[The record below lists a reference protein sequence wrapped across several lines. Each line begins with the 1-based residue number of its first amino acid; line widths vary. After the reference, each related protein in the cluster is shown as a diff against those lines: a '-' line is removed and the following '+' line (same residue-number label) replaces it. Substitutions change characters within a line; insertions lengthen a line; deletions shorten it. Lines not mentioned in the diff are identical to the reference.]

1 MTTHPG
7 RTNGHGLC
15 PSFGT
20 LRCPAIA
27 LVVLFYGLPW
37 TAGAQQRSAEIGYPY
52 IRNFGPSDFKAPEP
66 TWATIQDSRGI
77 IYVGNQAGALEYDG
91 VSWNVIPTRKKTF
104 VRTFAK
110 DPHTG
115 RIWVGSSGDFG
126 YLDYPQKSS
135 QLAFVSLLD
144 KVPQADRDF
153 TDIWSTIYTEEGV
166 YFLAHSRLF
175 RYVSDQVPI
184 KVWRPKARFGF
195 ATYVRGRLYVSDAT
209 KGMLRLDHDNLVPVP
224 GFQGFTDSRRLIL
237 MPYGTDKILVADR
250 GPDPPARLD
259 SPLLLYDGA
268 KLSRFTTQADRILIE
283 HRITIGQ
290 ALENGTF
297 AIGTTGGGV
306 VILASDGQLLWQIGR
321 KTGILDDD
329 VYSIYPDQDGLWVNL
344 AEGLSRVE
352 LPPPVSYFG
361 SESGLEGAKLNI
373 VRHLG
378 SLYVGTTNGVYR
390 LDAPG
395 ASMAH
400 FVLIGGTANL
410 LASAMQSVRDG
421 TKTRLI
427 VGSSGGVLEIV
438 GDKAV
443 SIIAHKGARSYSVT
457 CLAVSRQDPNRIYVG
472 LDDGLASIRLAGG
485 QWIDEGKFQNV
496 LVGKRVQR
504 IVEQTGGQLWLATED
519 NGVLRVDVAKLDA
532 DGIPDRNPALREF
545 DPEGGGGMNV
555 FELGG
560 RLLFTSSDLAYLYR
574 LDPSSGKFTE
584 LAKNDPLASAPADPK
599 LRAFGFQE
607 DNQGN
612 IWTFRGRELV
622 LLKKS
627 VKGYEQ
633 IKRPFAHTPDFGSL
647 SSVFPEADGV
657 TWFGSLRSLI
667 RYDSAKTQS
676 EEMKFA
682 ALIRHVIANPG
693 AKGESQLYG
702 GAPGGDGEQQL
713 DSTHKTVR
721 FEFAGPISSDESAT
735 EFQTYLEGL
744 NDGWSEWGKETN
756 REFTNLPYRSFKF
769 HVRARNPLGEQS
781 REATYSFAIAPPF
794 YRTWWAYGGYALLL
808 VAALWA
814 GAQAQRRLV
823 TLRERKRA
831 RFRTEALEAEARA
844 LNAEKGLLTELSAE
858 NTSLDFETI
867 FVTLYDH
874 VKNLCDA
881 QVFRAGRLFV
891 EEHRLEY
898 GVVMEH
904 SERRPSFSID
914 TSERNR
920 TEVLCI
926 ENREVVLMGNA
937 PEGPNAAGLDFPSRI
952 YVPLISQ
959 GKVRGLVLIESP
971 GKDAFTQYHRHL
983 LQNLTAY
990 ASIALD
996 NADAYGQLNST
1007 LENLERTVEERTKD
1021 LKQAYDTVESLSE
1034 IGKQITASL
1043 DLDTVVDRLYRYV
1056 SKIADASVFGVGIL
1070 VAEDHKIEYR
1080 LAFKKGRCNEVYEE
1094 DTRDRNRFGVWC
1106 AEHRQPIVI
1115 NDAENEYVRYIEK
1128 MDRGVANLDG
1138 RNQALLPAS
1147 IIYLPL
1153 ITQDQVLGVLTIQS
1167 FDKNAY
1173 PEYHVNLLKNL
1184 AAYTSIAID
1193 NATAYRRLNERE
1205 REVHQRAVEL
1215 ETVNAVGQAAASKLE
1230 VHSLIDLVGNKVR
1243 EVFGAQMAYLALHD
1257 RATGMIRFP
1266 YGYGRDFPPVPV
1278 GRGMA
1283 SRILMEGQPL
1293 LINEDSAGR
1302 QHNSNGPGMD
1312 AGVTSSLGVPIS
1324 AGGEIVGVIG
1334 VQIAD
1339 ENRRFTESDLRLLA
1353 TIAANVGVALHN
1365 ARLFEEAAQARAA
1378 AEAADATK
1386 SAFLST
1392 VSHELRTPLT
1402 SVLGFAK
1409 IIKRRLSERLFPL
1422 IPQDDKKIVQTMKQ
1436 VGDNLDVVVSEGERL
1451 TKLIDE
1457 VLDLA
1462 KIEAGKLEW
1471 RMESLSASEIIDRA
1485 MAATSSLVENK
1496 PVTLIADVA
1505 HDLPRFTGDRDRLI
1519 QVVINLI
1526 SNSVKFTREGSVT
1539 CRAWQSSADLVISV
1553 VDTGLGISP
1562 DDQPKVFEKF
1572 KQVGDTLTDK
1582 PKGTGLGLPICKEIV
1597 EHHGGHIWVESEVG
1611 KGSSFFFSL
1620 PLKAEHTTMVQPLSL
1635 ESLVKRLRE
1644 TVTEDAHQAGKRRS
1658 ILVVDDDPHIRE
1670 LLRQEFQEAGHVV
1683 RLASDGREA
1692 LNSIRDDK
1700 PGLVVL
1706 DVMMP
1711 EMNGFD
1717 VAAVLRN
1724 DPMTMDIPII
1734 MLSIVEDKE
1743 RGHRLGIDR
1752 YLTKP
1757 VDTKVLFREV
1767 DALIKQGRSKKRVMI
1782 VDEDAST
1789 VRTLAEA
1796 LEFRGYHVVGT
1807 TGDDLLQQALSVK
1820 PDVIILNS
1828 VLSSRGEVMQTL
1840 RFENGLENV
1849 LFLIYQ

>member
-1 MTTHPG
+1 MF
-7 RTNGHGLC
+7 C

-20 LRCPAIA
+20 LRRPAIA
-27 LVVLFYGLPW
+27 LLVLFYCLPSPSR
-37 TAGAQQRSAEIGYPY
+37 AQQRSAEIGYPY

-66 TWATIQDSRGI
+66 TWATIQDSRGL

-91 VSWNVIPTRKKTF
+91 VSWNVIPTRKKTY

-126 YLDYPQKSS
+126 YLDYPDKSS
-135 QLAFVSLLD
+135 QLTFVSLLD

-153 TDIWSTIYTEEGV
+153 TDIWSAIFTEQGV

-175 RYVSDQVPI
+175 RYVSDSVPI

-195 ATYVRGRLYVSDAT
+195 ASYVRGHLYVSDAT
-209 KGMLRLDHDNLVPVP
+209 EGMLRLEHDNLVPVP
-224 GFQGFTDSRRLIL
+224 GFRAFTDSPRLIL

-250 GPDPPARLD
+250 GPDPPAPLD

-268 KLSRFTTQADRILIE
+268 KLTRFTTQADRILIE

-290 ALENGTF
+290 RLENGTF

-306 VILASDGQLLWQIGR
+306 VILDPSGRLLWQIDR
-321 KTGILDDD
+321 KTGILDDN

-352 LPPPVSYFG
+352 LPPPMSYFG

-378 SLYVGTTNGVYR
+378 SLYVGTTNGVYK

-395 ASMAH
+395 SSMAH
-400 FVLIGGTANL
+400 FVLIGGTANSQ
-410 LASAMQSVRDG
+410 AAAMLSVRDG
-421 TKTRLI
+421 AKTRLI
-427 VGSSGGVLEIV
+427 VGSSGGVFEIV
-438 GDKAV
+438 GDKVA
-443 SIIAHKGARSYSVT
+443 SIIARKGARSYSVT
-457 CLAVSRQDPNRIYVG
+457 CLAVSKQDPNRVFVG

-485 QWIDEGKFQNV
+485 RWIDEGKFKNV

-504 IVEQTGGQLWLATED
+504 IVELTGGQIWLATDD
-519 NGVLRVDVAKLDA
+519 NGVVRVDVAKLGA
-532 DGIPDRNPALREF
+532 DGIPDGNPPLREF
-545 DPEGGGGMNV
+545 DPEGGGGMSV

-560 RLLFTSSDLAYLYR
+560 KLLFTSSDLAHLYR
-574 LDPSSGKFTE
+574 LDPSSGKFSE
-584 LAKNDPLASAPADPK
+584 LAKDDPLASAPADPK
-599 LRAFGFQE
+599 QRAFGFQE
-607 DNQGN
+607 DNKGN

-627 VKGYEQ
+627 GEGYKR
-633 IKRPFAHTPDFGSL
+633 INRPFAHTPDFGSL
-647 SSVFPEADGV
+647 SSVFPEDDGV

-667 RYDSAKTQS
+667 RYDSANVQS

-682 ALIRHVIANPG
+682 ALIRHVTANPG

-702 GAPGGDGEQQL
+702 GRPPQPVDGEQQL
-713 DSTHKTVR
+713 DSTYKTVR

-735 EFQTYLEGL
+735 EFQSYLEGL

-769 HVRARNPLGEQS
+769 HVRARNALGQQS
-781 REATYSFAIAPPF
+781 KEAIYSFAIAPPF
-794 YRTWWAYGGYALLL
+794 YRTWWAYGAYALLL

-867 FVTLYDH
+867 FVTLYGH
-874 VKNLCDA
+874 VKDLCDA
-881 QVFRAGRLFV
+881 QVFRAGRLFA

-898 GVVMEH
+898 GVVMER
-904 SERRPSFSID
+904 SERRPAFSID

-937 PEGPNAAGLDFPSRI
+937 PQETNAAVVDFPSRL

-959 GKVRGLVLIESP
+959 GKVRGLVLVESP

-1007 LENLERTVEERTKD
+1007 LENLERTVEERTNEISQQAKD

-1080 LAFKKGRCNEVYEE
+1080 LAFKKGRCNERYEE
-1094 DTRDRNRFGVWC
+1094 DTRDPNRFGVWC
-1106 AEHRQPIVI
+1106 IEHRQPIVM
-1115 NDAENEYVRYIEK
+1115 NDAESEYVRYIQK

-1138 RNQALLPAS
+1138 RNQDLSPAS

-1153 ITQDQVLGVLTIQS
+1153 ITQDQGLGVLTIQS
-1167 FDKNAY
+1167 FEKNAY
-1173 PEYHVNLLKNL
+1173 SEYHVNLLKNL
-1184 AAYTSIAID
+1184 AAYISIAID

-1205 REVHQRAVEL
+1205 REIHQRAVEL

-1266 YGYGRDFPPVPV
+1266 YGYGREFPPVPL
-1278 GRGMA
+1278 GRGMT
-1283 SRILMEGQPL
+1283 SRILMEGNPL

-1302 QHNSNGPGMD
+1302 PYNSGGPGMD

-1339 ENRRFTESDLRLLA
+1339 ENRLFTESDLRLLA

-1409 IIKRRLSERLFPL
+1409 IIKRRLGERLFPL

-1436 VGDNLDVVVSEGERL
+1436 VADNLDVVVSEGERL

-1496 PVTLIADVA
+1496 PVKLIADVA
-1505 HDLPRFTGDRDRLI
+1505 ADLPRFTGDRDRLI

-1539 CRAWQSSADLVISV
+1539 CRAWQSSDDLVISV
-1553 VDTGLGISP
+1553 VDTGLGIAP

-1644 TVTEDAHQAGKRRS
+1644 TVTEEADGAGRQRS

-1670 LLRQEFQEAGHVV
+1670 LLRQEFQEAGHLV

-1757 VDTKVLFREV
+1757 VDTKLLFREV
-1767 DALIKQGRSKKRVMI
+1767 DTLMKQGKSKKRVMI